1 MRARG
6 HSTLNQTRFTFP
18 EEDGE
23 LRRFWQRRFYDFNI
37 YSTAKLKEKLAYMHG
52 NPVKRKLVQRPKDW
66 VWSSFSFYEQGA
78 ARLIALDGV

>member
-1 MRARG
+1 
-6 HSTLNQTRFTFP
+6 
-18 EEDGE
+18 
-23 LRRFWQRRFYDFNI
+23 
-37 YSTAKLKEKLAYMHG
+37 MHG